1 MSNAQRAEPDVLLRL
16 MSHPRYLSGAR
27 ELITS
32 VSRRLGFG
40 ETISCQIAL
49 AVDEALANVIRHG
62 YSSRPDRPIWVS
74 LWPLGADPDEA
85 IGVRIM
91 IEDEAR
97 QVEPHQIQGRDLED
111 VRPGGLGVHIIRE
124 VMDHASYEKRDG
136 GGMRLVMEKHLPTSH
151 RADDDEA
158 GSRSHVQ

>member
-1 MSNAQRAEPDVLLRL
+1 MSEASRAEPDLLLRL

-27 ELITS
+27 ELITA
-32 VSRRLGFG
+32 VSRRLGFD

-62 YSSRPDRPIWVS
+62 YASQADRPIWVS
-74 LWPLGADPDEA
+74 LWPLGADPEDA

-97 QVEPHQIQGRDLED
+97 QVEPHEIKGRDLED

-124 VMDHASYEKRDG
+124 VMDHAAYEKRDG
-136 GGMRLVMEKHLPTSH
+136 GGMRLVMEKRLPTGH
-151 RADDDEA
+151 RADAGEA
-158 GSRSHVQ
+158 GSEPHAQ